1 MAEPGEVA
9 ALRLAILGGFLI
21 FASYNVVRP
30 MRDQVGAELGAKV
43 LPWLMTGTLALM
55 VLSSPV
61 VSWLVSRYSR
71 RVFIPVIFR
80 FFVVCLAGFG
90 GVTALLPA
98 DWGVGGIAAGVAL
111 FLWTGV
117 FNLLTVSVYWGFL
130 SDTFSEG
137 QAHRLFGVIGVGGT
151 VGAIAGA
158 ALTAALAPVV
168 SVVWLYFLAAVML
181 ELSVRSLLR
190 LDGLLEPGAREIP
203 EKEEESP
210 GSVVHGLALI
220 LRSRYLAG
228 ISVYMLLFAVTST
241 VLYFEQARI
250 IGSAYESA
258 GKRTAVFAQID
269 LLTNVLTVLAQLFL
283 TGRVMTRW
291 GVGRTLAVTPLV
303 TAGGLAV
310 LAVSPTLGAIVAV
323 QVLRRGLHYAADRP
337 AREVLYTVLSAG
349 EKYKSKS
356 FIDTFIYRAGDLVG
370 AWLAGALSMI
380 GGAGVWAAI
389 PISAG
394 WMGLALWL
402 GARHR
407 ALAAP
412 ARARNAGVAPS

>member
-1 MAEPGEVA
+1 MVEPGEVA

-30 MRDQVGAELGAKV
+30 MRDQVGAELGARA
-43 LPWLMTGTLALM
+43 LPWLMTGTLVLM
-55 VLSSPV
+55 VLVSPA

-90 GVTALLPA
+90 GVAALLPA
-98 DWGVGGIAAGVAL
+98 HSVAAGVVL

-137 QAHRLFGVIGVGGT
+137 QAQRLFGVIGVGGT
-151 VGAIAGA
+151 LGAIAGA
-158 ALTAALAPVV
+158 AVTAALAPVV
-168 SVVWLYFLAAVML
+168 PVVWLYVLAAVML
-181 ELSVRSLLR
+181 EMSVRSLLR
-190 LDGLLEPGAREIP
+190 LDRTLGPGIERPLA
-203 EKEEESP
+203 KEEESP

-228 ISVYMLLFAVTST
+228 IGVYMLLFAVTST

-258 GKRTAVFAQID
+258 GERTAVFARID
-269 LLTNVLTVLAQLFL
+269 LFTNVLTVLAQLFL

-303 TAGGLAV
+303 TAAGLAV
-310 LAVSPTLGAIVAV
+310 LAVSPALGVITAV

-337 AREVLYTVLSAG
+337 AREVLYTVLSAS

-389 PISAG
+389 PISAA
-394 WMGLALWL
+394 WLGLALWL
-402 GARHR
+402 GSRHR

-412 ARARNAGVAPS
+412 AAEPRAAAIPS